1 MFATSPYCENLLVG
15 FFVISAA
22 DKRFFFGGFLLTDL
36 EMGTVLL
43 DLCKLL
49 LLQQSQY

>member
-1 MFATSPYCENLLVG
+1 MFV
-15 FFVISAA
+15 
-22 DKRFFFGGFLLTDL
+22 LTDL

>member
-1 MFATSPYCENLLVG
+1 LIEIMFV
-15 FFVISAA
+15 
-22 DKRFFFGGFLLTDL
+22 LTDL